1 MSSITLNINALL
13 NKVKER
19 IGNPVNLRVV
29 VATIESFGI
38 RAMDVK
44 TDYGMNSIDELA
56 LYIFDSI
63 KLDSPNELKNTSE
76 KQKFNKE
83 AYYLVSDYLAVKA
96 KLFLYY
102 FPLGLLHMFPVFL
115 QILAIVIF
123 GYSLWTYLGFNNL
136 QSTAVV
142 FGVIFGLVLTGGIVQ
157 VIGRQASF
165 YWYHSDLP
173 MAKKTIYRL
182 IALGLKSLLIAFII
196 ITVLNSFFNLYPFQF
211 LFIVFM
217 YSFLIGTLILFLAP
231 MHTIKQRW
239 VVSVAILVATIIAV
253 LLKTK
258 TSLNTYI
265 THWVGISIAIIIMW
279 GYISY
284 FFRKIKVK
292 ALKLKTI
299 DTSMV
304 IVYKNYNYFIY
315 GTFIYIFIFIDR
327 LVAWST
333 SVKPLPFIIFYE
345 RNYEIGMDIAIL
357 VFFLLAGIMEYN
369 IAVFAKFLNILVKTT
384 SLNSIE
390 QFNKNFYTNYVK
402 QIILLLV
409 TSVIIFILIYIII
422 EHPKG
427 YQAYFDES
435 LNNISKEVS
444 KIGSVGYLFLTWG
457 MLNSLYLFSLN
468 QPKIPVK
475 AITISIIVNLIVGI
489 LLSRTVVY
497 YYSSIGMLVG
507 SFVFMII
514 TLIECRKY
522 FKNLDYY
529 YNASY

>member
-1 MSSITLNINALL
+1 MNSITLNINTLL
-13 NKVKER
+13 NKIKER

-38 RAMDVK
+38 RSIDVK
-44 TDYGMNSIDELA
+44 TDYGMNSIEELA
-56 LYIFDSI
+56 IYIYDSI
-63 KLDSPNELKNTSE
+63 KSDNPNDLKNAKE
-76 KQKFNKE
+76 KQKLDKE
-83 AYYLVSDYLAVKA
+83 AYFSVSGYLAVKA
-96 KLFLYY
+96 KLFFYY

-115 QILAIVIF
+115 QIMAIVFF

-142 FGVIFGLVLTGGIVQ
+142 FGVILGLILTGGIVQ

-165 YWYHSDLP
+165 YWYHDNLP
-173 MAKKTIYRL
+173 MTKKTIHKL
-182 IALGLKSLLIAFII
+182 IALGLKSLLIAFVI
-196 ITVLNSFFNLYPFQF
+196 ITILNSFFNLYPFQF

-217 YSFLIGTLILFLAP
+217 YSFLIGALILFLSP

-239 VVSVAILVATIIAV
+239 VVSVAILVATILAIF
-253 LLKTK
+253 LKTK
-258 TSLNTYI
+258 TSLNTYL
-265 THWVGISIAIIIMW
+265 THWIGISIAIIIMW
-279 GYISY
+279 SYLSY
-284 FFRKIKVK
+284 FFRNVNVK
-292 ALKLKTI
+292 ATKFNII

-333 SVKPLPFIIFYE
+333 SVSPQPFIIYYE

-369 IAVFAKFLNILVKTT
+369 IAVFTKFLNLLVKTT
-384 SLNSIE
+384 FLESIE
-390 QFNKNFYTNYVK
+390 QFNKKFYTNYVK

-409 TSVIIFILIYIII
+409 GSIVIFFLINLII
-422 EHPKG
+422 EHPMG
-427 YQAYFDES
+427 YQAYFNES
-435 LNNISKEVS
+435 LNNVSKTVS
-444 KIGSVGYLFLTWG
+444 KIGSLGYLFLTWG

-468 QPKIPVK
+468 QPKVPVR
-475 AITISIIVNLIVGI
+475 AITISIVVNLIIGI
-489 LLSRTVVY
+489 LLSRTVDY
-497 YYSSIGMLVG
+497 YYSSLGMVLG

-514 TLIECRKY
+514 TLVECKKY